1 MKLLPVS
8 QVKVLRIGEKKRKIQ
23 KGGVFPIAAIVSAVA
38 LLALDLIRK
47 IFWKEIQKWKIKQK

>member
-8 QVKVLRIGEKKRKIQ
+8 LDKVLRIGEKKRKIQ
-23 KGGVFPIAAIVSAVA
+23 KNSVFPIAAILSAVA

-47 IFWKEIQKWKIKQK
+47 RF

>member
-23 KGGVFPIAAIVSAVA
+23 KGGVFPMAAIVSAVA

-47 IFWKEIQKWKIKQK
+47 IFWKEIQK

>member
-8 QVKVLRIGEKKRKIQ
+8 LVKVLQISEKKRKIQ
-23 KGGVFPIAAIVSAVA
+23 KGGAFPIAAILSAVS

-47 IFWKEIQKWKIKQK
+47 IFWKKIQK